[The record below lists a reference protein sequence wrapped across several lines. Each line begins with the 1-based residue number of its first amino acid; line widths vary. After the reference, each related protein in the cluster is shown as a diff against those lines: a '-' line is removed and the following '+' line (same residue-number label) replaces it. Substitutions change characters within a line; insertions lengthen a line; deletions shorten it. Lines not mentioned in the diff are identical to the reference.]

1 MPLSDGMDIHFTSLH
16 KILRNLY
23 DQMTPLTDDI
33 ATFATAVAGLG
44 ALLYISYRVW
54 QALARADAIDV
65 FSLLRPFV
73 IGLCIISFR
82 PIVINSINGILKPLV
97 VGTNHI
103 LKDQLL
109 DMKELQKKKD
119 RLEWEEAVRRKTY
132 GVIDPNEDYD
142 AELRAL
148 GLDVPTQSVMDA
160 LYEVTHIFST
170 KYWVL
175 QLFRWLLEIL
185 FGAAALVI
193 DTLRTF
199 YLVILT
205 ILGPIAF
212 AIGIDDDV
220 EEDAEEV
227 TGGYL
232 GTPHTDVPAPVVDT
246 RPAPERIADLFSAM
260 LAKIQ
265 VLSLDRDIE
274 LIGDHSF
281 LPDSANSVY
290 LIFLLI
296 SIIGYF
302 TIPTVASWIVQSA
315 GTGAYNKK
323 VTGVF
328 GGATNVAAGAAGAA
342 TGNVSGGLMK

>member
-1 MPLSDGMDIHFTSLH
+1 MVAMIMPLSDGMDIHFTSLH

-23 DQMTPLTDDI
+23 DQMAPLTDDI
-33 ATFATAVAGLG
+33 ATFATALAGLG

-54 QALARADAIDV
+54 QALARAEAIDV

-82 PIVINSINGILKPLV
+82 PIVVNSINGILKPLV
-97 VGTNHI
+97 VGTNQI
-103 LKDQLL
+103 LKNQLL
-109 DMKELQKKKD
+109 DMKELQKKKN

-148 GLDVPTQSVMDA
+148 GLDVPTQSVMDS

-175 QLFRWLLEIL
+175 QFFRWLLEIL

-212 AIGIDDDV
+212 ALSVFDGLQNTLIQWLARYISV
-220 EEDAEEV
+220 
-227 TGGYL
+227 YL
-232 GTPHTDVPAPVVDT
+232 WLPVS
-246 RPAPERIADLFSAM
+246 DLFGAM

-265 VLSLDRDIE
+265 T
-274 LIGDHSF
+274 LILQEEMNLMADPMSIIDVDGS
-281 LPDSANSVY
+281 SAIY
-290 LIFLLI
+290 LIFMVI
-296 SIIGYF
+296 GIIGYF
-302 TIPTVASWIVQSA
+302 CVPTVSNWIVQA
-315 GTGAYNKK
+315 GGMSSYNRNVNNTASK
-323 VTGVF
+323 V
-328 GGATNVAAGAAGAA
+328 TNVAGAAAGAS
-342 TGNVSGGLMK
+342 TGNVGAVLLKK

>member
-1 MPLSDGMDIHFTSLH
+1 MHYLFP
-16 KILRNLY
+16 
-23 DQMTPLTDDI
+23 
-33 ATFATAVAGLG
+33 A
-44 ALLYISYRVW
+44 
-54 QALARADAIDV
+54 
-65 FSLLRPFV
+65 
-73 IGLCIISFR
+73 
-82 PIVINSINGILKPLV
+82 IVINSINGILKPLV

-193 DTLRTF
+193 DTLRIILSGDPYDSGADCF
-199 YLVILT
+199 CNQHLRRVSIDLDLLV
-205 ILGPIAF
+205 F
-212 AIGIDDDV
+212 AL
-220 EEDAEEV
+220 
-227 TGGYL
+227 YL
-232 GTPHTDVPAPVVDT
+232 G
-246 RPAPERIADLFSAM
+246 
-260 LAKIQ
+260 
-265 VLSLDRDIE
+265 LSLVAYRRPVQRHACEDSGFVAGSGHRIDR
-274 LIGDHSF
+274 DHSF

>member
-1 MPLSDGMDIHFTSLH
+1 
-16 KILRNLY
+16 
-23 DQMTPLTDDI
+23 
-33 ATFATAVAGLG
+33 
-44 ALLYISYRVW
+44 
-54 QALARADAIDV
+54 
-65 FSLLRPFV
+65 
-73 IGLCIISFR
+73 
-82 PIVINSINGILKPLV
+82 
-97 VGTNHI
+97 
-103 LKDQLL
+103 
-109 DMKELQKKKD
+109 
-119 RLEWEEAVRRKTY
+119 LEWEEAVRRKTY

-148 GLDVPTQSVMDA
+148 GLDVPTQSVMDT

-212 AIGIDDDV
+212 AISIYDGFQSTLTYWFSRYISV
-220 EEDAEEV
+220 
-227 TGGYL
+227 YL
-232 GTPHTDVPAPVVDT
+232 WLP
-246 RPAPERIADLFSAM
+246 IADLFSAM

-274 LIGDHSF
+274 LIGEHSF

-302 TIPTVASWIVQSA
+302 TIPTVASWIVQSTGA
-315 GTGAYNKK
+315 GAYNKK
-323 VTGVF
+323 IS
-328 GGATNVAAGAAGAA
+328 GAGNTVTNVAAGAAGAA

>member
-1 MPLSDGMDIHFTSLH
+1 MVMPLSDGMDIHFTSLH

-54 QALARADAIDV
+54 QALARAEAIDV

-73 IGLCIISFR
+73 IGLCIIGFR
-82 PIVINSINGILKPLV
+82 PIVVNSINGILKPLV

-212 AIGIDDDV
+212 AISIYDGFQSTLTYWFSRYISV
-220 EEDAEEV
+220 
-227 TGGYL
+227 YL
-232 GTPHTDVPAPVVDT
+232 WLP
-246 RPAPERIADLFSAM
+246 IADLFSAM

-315 GTGAYNKK
+315 GTGSYNKK

>member
-1 MPLSDGMDIHFTSLH
+1 MPLSGGLDIHFTSLH
-16 KILRNLY
+16 KILRDLY
-23 DQMTPLTDDI
+23 DKMTPMTDDI
-33 ATFATAVAGLG
+33 ATYATALAGLG

-54 QALARADAIDV
+54 QALARAEAIDV
-65 FSLLRPFV
+65 FSLLRPFA
-73 IGLCIISFR
+73 IGLCILFFR
-82 PIVINSINGILKPLV
+82 PVVINSINGILNPLV
-97 VGTNHI
+97 VGTNQI
-103 LKDQLL
+103 LKAQLL
-109 DMKELQKKKD
+109 DMKELQKKKN

-132 GVIDPNEDYD
+132 GMIDPNEDYD

-148 GLDVPTQSVMDA
+148 GLDVPTQTVMDS

-175 QLFRWLLEIL
+175 QILRWLLEFL
-185 FGAAALVI
+185 FGAAALII

-212 AIGIDDDV
+212 AISIFDGFQSTLTYWLSRYVSI
-220 EEDAEEV
+220 
-227 TGGYL
+227 YIWL
-232 GTPHTDVPAPVVDT
+232 P
-246 RPAPERIADLFSAM
+246 IADLFSAM

-290 LIFLLI
+290 LVFLLVA
-296 SIIGYF
+296 IIGYF
-302 TIPTVASWIVQSA
+302 TIPTVASWVVQSTGA
-315 GTGAYNKK
+315 GAYNRK
-323 VTGVF
+323 VTGI
-328 GGATNVAAGAAGAA
+328 GTTITNVAAGAAGAA
-342 TGNVSGGLMK
+342 TGNVSGGLTT

>member
-44 ALLYISYRVW
+44 AAAVYQRTGSGRPLRGPE
-54 QALARADAIDV
+54 AIDV

-193 DTLRTF
+193 DTR
-199 YLVILT
+199 
-205 ILGPIAF
+205 G
-212 AIGIDDDV
+212 
-220 EEDAEEV
+220 
-227 TGGYL
+227 
-232 GTPHTDVPAPVVDT
+232 
-246 RPAPERIADLFSAM
+246 
-260 LAKIQ
+260 
-265 VLSLDRDIE
+265 
-274 LIGDHSF
+274 HS
-281 LPDSANSVY
+281 
-290 LIFLLI
+290 I
-296 SIIGYF
+296 
-302 TIPTVASWIVQSA
+302 W
-315 GTGAYNKK
+315 
-323 VTGVF
+323 
-328 GGATNVAAGAAGAA
+328 
-342 TGNVSGGLMK
+342 

>member
-1 MPLSDGMDIHFTSLH
+1 MVMPLSDGMDIHFTSLH

-44 ALLYISYRVW
+44 ALLYICYRVW

-73 IGLCIISFR
+73 IGLCIIGFR
-82 PIVINSINGILKPLV
+82 PIVVNSINGILKPLV

-148 GLDVPTQSVMDA
+148 GLDVPTQSVMDT

-212 AIGIDDDV
+212 AISIYDGFQSTLTYWFSRYISV
-220 EEDAEEV
+220 
-227 TGGYL
+227 YL
-232 GTPHTDVPAPVVDT
+232 WLP
-246 RPAPERIADLFSAM
+246 IADLFSAM

-265 VLSLDRDIE
+265 VLSLDRRT
-274 LIGDHSF
+274 LVPAGF
-281 LPDSANSVY
+281 GKLGLPDFPAYLDNRLFHDSDRCKLDCAVHGSRSVQQKDFGCWQY
-290 LIFLLI
+290 RYQRRGR
-296 SIIGYF
+296 SRRSRHGQCVRGTDEIITLVKHG
-302 TIPTVASWIVQSA
+302 I
-315 GTGAYNKK
+315 
-323 VTGVF
+323 
-328 GGATNVAAGAAGAA
+328 
-342 TGNVSGGLMK
+342 

>member
-1 MPLSDGMDIHFTSLH
+1 MVAMVMPLSDGMDIHFTSLH

-73 IGLCIISFR
+73 IGLCIIGFR
-82 PIVINSINGILKPLV
+82 PIVVNSINGILKPLV

-148 GLDVPTQSVMDA
+148 GLDVPTQSVMDT

-193 DTLRTF
+193 DTPYQVQNEVELLKHSLYVCVVHNLLMFNGLPVFMLYILPNLRAGHEPAKLCCGMAQPEVVGYIFFLFGSSKRQFQTAD
-199 YLVILT
+199 I
-205 ILGPIAF
+205 IGP
-212 AIGIDDDV
+212 
-220 EEDAEEV
+220 
-227 TGGYL
+227 
-232 GTPHTDVPAPVVDT
+232 
-246 RPAPERIADLFSAM
+246 
-260 LAKIQ
+260 K
-265 VLSLDRDIE
+265 
-274 LIGDHSF
+274 
-281 LPDSANSVY
+281 
-290 LIFLLI
+290 FLL
-296 SIIGYF
+296 
-302 TIPTVASWIVQSA
+302 
-315 GTGAYNKK
+315 
-323 VTGVF
+323 
-328 GGATNVAAGAAGAA
+328 
-342 TGNVSGGLMK
+342 